1 MNDKGDFET
10 WINHSL
16 PVCAARTT
24 TVSPGKNFIL
34 YVYEIKM
41 YQIILLYIDSISSYI
56 FLVINMALRKV
67 LLRHQQTLEY
77 RILRWK
83 FEQNFVPTPRE
94 NWMQRV
100 TLPSSLG
107 MILILRNK
115 M

>member
-1 MNDKGDFET
+1 
-10 WINHSL
+10 
-16 PVCAARTT
+16 
-24 TVSPGKNFIL
+24 
-34 YVYEIKM
+34 
-41 YQIILLYIDSISSYI
+41 
-56 FLVINMALRKV
+56 MALRKV